1 MKPFLAF
8 FVIFLTAFTLGGILP
23 DPHELARLELAR
35 KQAIDESS
43 AAFDSGGVHTCK
55 PGEGVLRISNENE
68 HGGKHFKDC
77 QIELNIVTDGHAK
90 PCFGA
95 TFEDCYVSIRGTHT
109 AYGATF
115 IHSVVDVHGSY
126 CKEYWQNILANVQVI
141 QRCGLQ
147 WTAKKSHSE

>member
-23 DPHELARLELAR
+23 DPHDIARLELAR

-68 HGGKHFKDC
+68 CGGKHFKDC
-77 QIELNIVTDGHAK
+77 QIELNIIVTDGHTN

-95 TFEDCYVSIRGTHT
+95 TFENCYVSVRGFLTVL
-109 AYGATF
+109 GATF
-115 IHSVVDVHGSY
+115 IRNSSIIKSVADS
-126 CKEYWQNILANVQVI
+126 
-141 QRCGLQ
+141 LQ
-147 WTAKKSHSE
+147 TMGRSIKQ